1 MSLFEPLPYQKAL
14 VDEAAK
20 LGDAALRPQANKVD
34 AEAKFPTEGFAALA
48 KAGFY
53 GLRIPER
60 FGGRGADNRT
70 AVMVIERLARACG
83 STAMC
88 FKMHCEAVEPLWR
101 MANAEQ
107 IEAFVKPV
115 AAGKLLCT
123 TAISESGTGS
133 HTWVM
138 QSFATKS
145 GDGYDLSEVRKGWV
159 TSSGHAD
166 LYFAPVLHDKA
177 AGTGNYTAFM
187 IEKAKVDWSIDA
199 PWNGLGMRA
208 NASSPMTFKGRVS
221 TKRHRLGEEAG
232 WQKQVFPIFMPF
244 SMLTF
249 AAVYL
254 GIAEGAFEEAI
265 AHVTGRAYG
274 DTGSNLAK
282 LDGIQRYIGEMRLS
296 LDRTRA
302 FLMAVAAQ
310 LDDTGAADPRHLIEC
325 VCAADETALEVT
337 RIAMNIGG
345 GKSYAGQN
353 SLGRYLRDAQAG
365 SVMAPT
371 DDMVKL
377 RVGRLMVGLP
387 QFGSA

>member
-1 MSLFEPLPYQKAL
+1 MSLFEPAPHQKPL
-14 VDEAAK
+14 VDLAAK
-20 LGDAALRPQANKVD
+20 LADDILRPRADAVD
-34 AEAKFPTEGFAALA
+34 ASAAFPRENFDALA
-48 KAGFY
+48 TAGLF
-53 GLRIPER
+53 GLRIPTR
-60 FGGRGADNRT
+60 WGGQGADVAT

-101 MANAEQ
+101 LANAEQ
-107 IEAFVKPV
+107 VEAFVRPV

-138 QSFATKS
+138 QSYATRG
-145 GDGYDLSEVRKGWV
+145 GDTYDLTEVHKGWV

-166 LYFAPVLHDKA
+166 LYFTPVLHDKA
-177 AGTGNYTAFM
+177 AGSGNYTAFM
-187 IEKAKVDWSIDA
+187 IEKTAVQWTIDG

-208 NASSPMTFKGRVS
+208 NASSPMTFKGRLS
-221 TKRHRLGEEAG
+221 AARHRLGDESG
-232 WQKQVFPIFMPF
+232 WQKQAFPVFMPF

-265 AHVTGRAYG
+265 AHVTGRKYG

-302 FLMAVAAQ
+302 LVMAVARQ
-310 LDDTGAADPRHLIEC
+310 LDDEGSADPRHLIET

-345 GKSYAGQN
+345 GKSYAGAN
-353 SLGRYLRDAQAG
+353 PLGRYLRDAQAG

-377 RVGRLMVGLP
+377 RVGRLLVGLP
-387 QFGSA
+387 QFG

>member
-1 MSLFEPLPYQKAL
+1 MSLFDPSPYQKGL
-14 VDEAAK
+14 VDEAAR
-20 LGDAALRPQANKVD
+20 LADEVLRPRADKVD
-34 AEAKFPTEGFAALA
+34 ADAAFPTEGFAALA

-60 FGGRGADNRT
+60 WGGRGADNRT

-88 FKMHCEAVEPLWR
+88 FKMHCESIEPLWR
-101 MANAEQ
+101 LGNPDQ
-107 IEAFVKPV
+107 IEAFVKPI
-115 AAGKLLCT
+115 AAGKLLST
-123 TAISESGTGS
+123 SAISESGTGS

-138 QSFATKS
+138 QSYATKS
-145 GDGYDLSEVRKGWV
+145 GNDYELSEVHKGWV

-177 AGTGNYTAFM
+177 AGAGNYTAFM
-187 IEKAKVDWSIDA
+187 VEKAKVGWTIDA
-199 PWNGLGMRA
+199 PWNGHGMRA
-208 NASSPMTFKGRVS
+208 NASSPMTFKGKLS
-221 TKRHRLGEEAG
+221 AARHRLGEEGG

-265 AHVTGRAYG
+265 AHVTGRKYG

-302 FLMAVAAQ
+302 FVMAVAGQ
-310 LDDTGAADPRHLIEC
+310 LDDTGAADPRHLIET

-345 GKSYAGQN
+345 GKSYAGAN
-353 SLGRYLRDAQAG
+353 PLGRYMRDAQAG

-371 DDMVKL
+371 DDIVKL
-377 RVGRLMVGLP
+377 RVGRLIVGLP
-387 QFGSA
+387 QFG